1 MWCIVAREIRNYLK
15 NPLFWASLI
24 FVAFMLY
31 QLLNPYL
38 GIHYFQAG
46 EELQELDVERMGDAD
61 IMDGYVPSTE
71 EQRLEFA
78 WMKFG
83 RELVEVLGL
92 TEDEAAWLKEE
103 ASRLGLSTDQV
114 MDYVWEHYEKAFENA
129 TAEHPMYGLPFLY
142 KVYEIH
148 QGSVEEANA
157 YIRERLKKHSFS
169 WYFSRAYADFGGLFL
184 GFVSAV
190 LLAFLF
196 IRDTGRDT
204 WELLHT
210 KPISDTC
217 YIFGKAL
224 GGFGVMVLL
233 WGFLTL
239 MFGGLCQLYGSRH
252 GFPVNFGDFLV
263 TGSVYVL
270 PNLLMVV
277 SIYTAVAILFKNPLP
292 ATPFLFLYMI
302 YSNMGGQNA
311 QGDYGFYG
319 RPLAIMV
326 RFSGRFFET
335 EAPMAAANQSFLLLA
350 SVILLML
357 AVIGWK
363 RRRVY

>member
-1 MWCIVAREIRNYLK
+1 MWCIMAREIRNYLK
-15 NPLFWASLI
+15 NPLFWVSLL

-31 QLLNPYL
+31 QLLTPYL

-46 EELQELDVERMGDAD
+46 EELPELDVERMGDAD

-71 EQRLEFA
+71 EQRLELA
-78 WMKFG
+78 WMQFG
-83 RELVEVLGL
+83 RELVEMLGL
-92 TEDEAAWLKEE
+92 TEDEADRLKES

-129 TAEHPMYGLPFLY
+129 TAEHPMYGLTFLY
-142 KVYEIH
+142 RVYEIH

-157 YIRERLKKHSFS
+157 YIKERLKEHSFS
-169 WYFSRAYADFGGLFL
+169 WYFSRAYADYCGLFL

-196 IRDTGRDT
+196 IRDTQRDT

-224 GGFGVMVLL
+224 GGLGAMTLL
-233 WGFLTL
+233 WGLLTF
-239 MFGGLCQLYGSRH
+239 MFGGLCQLYGKRH

-263 TGSVYVL
+263 TASVYVL

-292 ATPFLFLYMI
+292 ATPFLLLYMV

-335 EAPMAAANQSFLLLA
+335 VAPMAAANQSFLLLTSA
-350 SVILLML
+350 SLLMF